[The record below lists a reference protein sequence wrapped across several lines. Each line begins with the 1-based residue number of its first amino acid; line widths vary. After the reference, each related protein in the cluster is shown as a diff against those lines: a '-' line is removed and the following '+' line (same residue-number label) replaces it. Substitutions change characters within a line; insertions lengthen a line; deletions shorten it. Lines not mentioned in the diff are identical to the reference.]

1 MKNFHKY
8 FHISTVEE
16 RWGFYVTTAGYNRID
31 KKDKYPNNKEH
42 PPDHSFSWNKGRIL
56 DGYYIVFISSGEGVF
71 ESAETKAY
79 KVKAGHC
86 FFLFP
91 GVWHRYKP
99 DAQHGWEEYW
109 VGFKGPYPDML
120 MKNGFFSPQQPFV
133 NVGLNEKLLKSFQDL
148 LDTASGAP
156 IGYHQIIGGY
166 TLQILGLI
174 NAINQ
179 QGEHDQDPLGK
190 LISNAK
196 FLMQASLED
205 PVNIE
210 ALVSEFPISYSK
222 FRKSF
227 KDLTGQSPNQY
238 HLDLRLKK
246 AKELLDSTTLS
257 ISEIAYKT
265 GFESAFYFSRLFKNK
280 NGMSPKSYRAQSPS
294 DDGPREIN

>member
-8 FHISTVEE
+8 FHISAVEE
-16 RWGFYVTTAGYNRID
+16 QWGFYVTTAGYNRTD
-31 KKDKYPNNKEH
+31 KKRKYPNNEEH

-56 DGYYIVFISSGEGVF
+56 NGYYIVFITSGEGIF

-99 DAQHGWEEYW
+99 DLQHGWEEYW
-109 VGFKGPYPDML
+109 IGFKGPYPDML
-120 MKNGFFSPQQPFV
+120 MKNGFFSPQHPFV
-133 NVGLNEKLLKSFQDL
+133 NVGHNGGLLKSFQSL
-148 LDTASGAP
+148 LDVASSAP
-156 IGYHQIIGGY
+156 IGYHQIICGY
-166 TLQILGLI
+166 TLQILGMI

-179 QGEHDQDPLGK
+179 QEEHDQNPLGK
-190 LISNAK
+190 LVSKAK

-227 KDLTGQSPNQY
+227 KELTGQSPNQY

-246 AKELLDSTTLS
+246 AKELLDSTALS
-257 ISEIAYKT
+257 VSEIAYKT

-280 NGMSPKSYRAQSPS
+280 NGTSPKLYRAQSQGF
-294 DDGPREIN
+294 GPLVIN